1 MSLNPNPHLSLFDL
15 LLLFILLPNHLQD
28 IHDNMDCA
36 EGFMKFVIKKVLEK
50 YEKMAEKL
58 RFFFLKFLNLN
69 LIYVCKF
76 CDWSRS
82 FSSSLT

>member
-58 RFFFLKFLNLN
+58 RFFFFEIFEFELDMC
-69 LIYVCKF
+69 V
-76 CDWSRS
+76 
-82 FSSSLT
+82 

>member
-58 RFFFLKFLNLN
+58 LFFFEIFEFELD
-69 LIYVCKF
+69 ICV
-76 CDWSRS
+76 
-82 FSSSLT
+82 